1 MMATSPRSGHS
12 RRGFLRL
19 VAGAAGAW
27 MLGVPGSRP
36 GPARAGA
43 AAGGPFAVPP
53 TLMLHP
59 REKDLG
65 QLPRVLKW
73 LTDNDYRTLVYA
85 DLAQALR
92 GETTLPART
101 ALITIDDL
109 GSHYI
114 EPEFYTIADLIE
126 DAGHRA
132 SFGVVTRSGPDRSPR
147 EWGVL
152 REFSARGFEMNTHTN
167 THSVLSDLET
177 TDEVRE
183 EIMGSA
189 AMLADALGV
198 PPVSLIVPYGDVYV
212 PDRFRVFDQRIFD
225 AALEAGLDFV
235 VGIVQGRT
243 IPPDMQAPYYVGR
256 VGVGVDAFQTSWWL
270 EHFQDV

>member
-1 MMATSPRSGHS
+1 MATTPRSGHS

-19 VAGAAGAW
+19 AAGMAGAW
-27 MLGVPGSRP
+27 MLGAGR
-36 GPARAGA
+36 ARAA
-43 AAGGPFAVPP
+43 DAEPFVVPP

-59 REKDLG
+59 REKDIA
-65 QLPRVLKW
+65 QLPRILAW
-73 LTDNDYRTLVYA
+73 LTDNDYRTILYA
-85 DLAQALR
+85 DLARAVR
-92 GETTLPART
+92 GETPLPAKT

-126 DAGHRA
+126 ESGHRA
-132 SFGVVTRSGPDRSPR
+132 SFGVVTRSTPQRSPH

-152 REFSARGFEMNTHTN
+152 RELSARGFEMNTHTS

-177 TDEVRE
+177 MDEMRE
-183 EIMGSA
+183 EIAGSA
-189 AMLADALGV
+189 AMLADGLGAH
-198 PPVSLIVPYGDVYV
+198 PVSLIVPYGDVYT
-212 PDRFRVFDQRIFD
+212 PERFRIFDQRIFD

-243 IPPDMQAPYYVGR
+243 IPPDMPAPYYVGR
-256 VGVGVDAFQTSWWL
+256 VGVGVDSFQTRWWL
-270 EHFQDV
+270 EHFQDA